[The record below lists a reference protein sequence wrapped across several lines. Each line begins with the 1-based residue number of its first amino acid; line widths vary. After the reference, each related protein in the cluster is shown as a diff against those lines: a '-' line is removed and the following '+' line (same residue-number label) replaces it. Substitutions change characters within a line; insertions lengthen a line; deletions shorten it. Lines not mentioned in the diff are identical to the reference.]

1 MDTEITKVVN
11 SRKKHGGRTKGTPNV
26 ATAEI
31 KTLLSNFIQLEMER
45 IEETFLAAPPSERLK
60 FLAAIMQ
67 FAIPRLKDT
76 EVNASVNL
84 VPITF
89 EFS

>member
-1 MDTEITKVVN
+1 MNSKVEA
-11 SRKKHGGRTKGTPNV
+11 SRQKTGGRTKGTPNV
-26 ATAEI
+26 ATQEI
-31 KTLLSNFIQLEMER
+31 KTLLQNFIELEMQR
-45 IEETFLAAPPSERLK
+45 IEQTFNAAPPSERLK